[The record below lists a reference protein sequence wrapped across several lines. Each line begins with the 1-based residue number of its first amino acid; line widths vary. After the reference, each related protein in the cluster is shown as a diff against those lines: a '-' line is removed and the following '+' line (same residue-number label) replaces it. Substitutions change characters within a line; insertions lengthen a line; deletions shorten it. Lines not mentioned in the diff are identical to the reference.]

1 MDAVDWLSNLTVTE
15 FQEKVILVLVTAVA
29 TWAVTRV
36 NSRSQQQRE
45 RKAKEAEARKVFERD
60 ALVAVQDALDDLY
73 RVVEDLVLERFPPDS
88 DVQYLDVPVEPPEY
102 RKAEAK
108 VKTLQ
113 ERVLDIGIRA
123 LVERI
128 VEVAG
133 DLVRSGSR
141 VTVHDQGKLLTD
153 LSTEVHRKIGLRL
166 RLLYEPE

>member
-1 MDAVDWLSNLTVTE
+1 
-15 FQEKVILVLVTAVA
+15 
-29 TWAVTRV
+29 
-36 NSRSQQQRE
+36 
-45 RKAKEAEARKVFERD
+45 
-60 ALVAVQDALDDLY
+60 
-73 RVVEDLVLERFPPDS
+73 
-88 DVQYLDVPVEPPEY
+88 
-102 RKAEAK
+102 

-113 ERVLDIGIRA
+113 ERVLDVGIRA

-153 LSTEVHRKIGLRL
+153 LSTKVHRKIGSRL